1 MTPVEQGI
9 GVFVLLVIMAVPRLA
24 QSLRALGAVVLTGAA
39 VVLALWFGWVEQLP
53 QGLGNVGQAIAVAL
67 AAAAFGIGVLVRAV
81 VLVGR
86 RREWLGAVEAGLSLA
101 AVAMAGL
108 GLMGFF
114 DML

>member
-9 GVFVLLVIMAVPRLA
+9 GVCVLLVMMAVPRLA
-24 QSLRALGAVVLTGAA
+24 QTGRGLGAVLLVGVA

-53 QGLGNVGQAIAVAL
+53 QGLGNVAQAMAVLL

-81 VLVGR
+81 VLFVRKRG
-86 RREWLGAVEAGLSLA
+86 WPKMVDAGLSLG
-101 AVAMAGL
+101 AVALAGL
-108 GLMGFF
+108 GLMATF